1 MRIVF
6 ERADGS
12 IGIVIPAPD
21 SGLTTEQVVAQAV
34 PLGAPYRFVED
45 DVIPTDRTYRDAWAI
60 DPSTGGVHHE
70 MTKAREIHKDIMR
83 RVRQP
88 LLEQLDVAVLRAIE
102 QGAAGK
108 QDKEAAMA
116 KKTVLRDV
124 TADARIE
131 AASTVEELKAV
142 WDNALGAN
150 PLV

>member
-60 DPSTGGVHHE
+60 DPSTGGVRHE
-70 MTKAREIHKDIMR
+70 MTKAREIHRNRMR
-83 RVRQP
+83 WARTP
-88 LLEQLDVAVLRAIE
+88 LMADLDTQYLRADE
-102 QGAAGK
+102 LGAAGN
-108 QDKEAAMA
+108 A
-116 KKTVLRDV
+116 KKAAISVQKQILRDV
-124 TADARIE
+124 TAAPEIA
-131 AASTVEELKAV
+131 AASTIEQLKAV
-142 WDNALGAN
+142 WPAILG
-150 PLV
+150 PRTF

>member
-70 MTKAREIHKDIMR
+70 MTKAREIHRNRMR
-83 RVRQP
+83 WARTP
-88 LLEQLDVAVLRAIE
+88 LMADLDTRYLRADE
-102 QGAAGK
+102 LGAAGNATKAAISVQK
-108 QDKEAAMA
+108 QI
-116 KKTVLRDV
+116 LRDV
-124 TADARIE
+124 TAAPEIA
-131 AASTVEELKAV
+131 AASTIEQLKAV
-142 WDNALGAN
+142 WPAILG
-150 PLV
+150 PRTF